1 MLKISKTSIAL
12 LLVGLL
18 QTIGCSGTLI
28 PVETDTIPSME
39 KPFPSNQ
46 DVYDLQA
53 AKYRN
58 LIHGNDY
65 TNAITQAIKEASVT
79 GGGIILFPGNTTV
92 EISSG
97 ITMNN
102 NISFTSSEG
111 IATIKCSQ
119 NFSGRQMVVI
129 ASKKQLFFNNIRFDG
144 NGKANGIASYGKA
157 NDSITISHCEF
168 INFKDNTY
176 YRRGTGITF
185 QNTSNVH
192 IDHCVFKE
200 SDFGIRFDKNNCD
213 LYIEDNTFENSLLKN
228 PIRIQGN
235 AITSPEDQRAY
246 SENIWIR
253 NNTIT
258 IGRADSIIE
267 ELDILT
273 RDPETGAVDISLVN
287 GKTDPDYKTYT
298 AWRKGRFGPSGIYLT
313 CGNKENEDNQN
324 LVINRHLNVVIE
336 GNVIDGPDYGF
347 FDGGTADLYSLKDI
361 QNLRCVNNSAYNSGD
376 LGFSIER
383 SKDVIV
389 SNNTAN
395 RNNSF
400 GIAFTY
406 VENGLLSNNV
416 CKNNALR
423 RNLIYNNTP
432 YGGILIAGSSMNTTI
447 KDNYLESDEIAE
459 ISKTLKYSN
468 VSYYK
473 RNHPSDFYGIVV
485 KAHTFRKEGKI
496 VKKIPSLTT
505 IEANQFKGFK
515 WGAIYNLS
523 ASTQIKDCFSSDQIP
538 MHSDYP
544 LHTTVLNSDAANGVD
559 GWKLIHRLES
569 KLGADWDGKNSRIK
583 LATSNNTVQDGD
595 IIGIA
600 LDNGHVYW
608 TEVHDTKGSRYIEL
622 EDHIALNLASLG
634 NKIIVLRWES
644 QKE

>member
-1 MLKISKTSIAL
+1 MLKISKTSIII

-28 PVETDTIPSME
+28 PVEIDTIPPME
-39 KPFPSNQ
+39 KPLPSNQ
-46 DVYDLQA
+46 NVYDLQA
-53 AKYRN
+53 TRYRD
-58 LIHGNDY
+58 LIIGNDY
-65 TNAITQAIKEASVT
+65 TKAITQAIKEASAAK
-79 GGGIILFPGNTTV
+79 GGVILFPGNTTV
-92 EISSG
+92 EISSA
-97 ITMNN
+97 IVMNN
-102 NISFTSSEG
+102 KISLASSKG

-119 NFSGRQMVVI
+119 NFSDRQMIVI
-129 ASKKQLFFNNIRFDG
+129 ASKKQLSFNNIRFDG
-144 NGKANGIASYGKA
+144 NGKANGVASYGQA
-157 NDSITISHCEF
+157 NENITISHCEF
-168 INFKDNTY
+168 INFKDNTP
-176 YRRGTGITF
+176 YRRGTGITL

-192 IDHCVFKE
+192 IDHCVFRE

-267 ELDILT
+267 ELDVLT
-273 RDPETGAVDISLVN
+273 RNPETGAVDLSLVN
-287 GKTDPDYKTYT
+287 GKTDPDYKTYA

-313 CGNKENEDNQN
+313 CGNKEDESNQDLEVN
-324 LVINRHLNVVIE
+324 LHLNVVIE
-336 GNVIDGPDYGF
+336 GNVINGPDYGF

-361 QNLRCVNNSAYNSGD
+361 KNLRCINNSAYNSGD

-423 RNLIYNNTP
+423 RNLIYNNNP
-432 YGGILIAGSSMNTTI
+432 YGGILIAGSSINTTI
-447 KDNYLESDEIAE
+447 RDNYLESDEIAE
-459 ISKTLKYSN
+459 TSKTLKYSN

-496 VKKIPSLTT
+496 IKKIPSSTI

-523 ASTQIKDCFSSDQIP
+523 TSTQIKDCFSSDQIP

-583 LATSNNTVQDGD
+583 LTTSNSTIQNKD

-600 LDNGHVYW
+600 LNNGQVYW
-608 TEVHDTKGSRYIEL
+608 TEVNDTKSSRDIEL
-622 EDHIALNLASLG
+622 QSHISSSFASKG
-634 NKIIVLRWES
+634 NKIIILRWEP